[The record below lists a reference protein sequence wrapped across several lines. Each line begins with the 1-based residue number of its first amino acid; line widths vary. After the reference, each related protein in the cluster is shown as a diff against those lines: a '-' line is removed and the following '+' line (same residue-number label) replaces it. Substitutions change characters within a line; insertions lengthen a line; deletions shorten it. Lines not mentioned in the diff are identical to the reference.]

1 MIRLALFE
9 YVIVSMYLLFV
20 LLLGIWKGRKVK
32 GLNDYAVASRS
43 YGSLIIFMTLS
54 ASFIGGGFTIGNAEK
69 VFLIGMANIFCLWG
83 FSLKELLVAT
93 CIAPRMHNFPAAI
106 SVGDI
111 MERNYGRAGKI
122 VTGIFSVLL
131 CAGIL
136 GAQVGGIGYIS
147 NLFLGIP
154 VIYGI
159 IIGTGIVIAYDTV
172 GGMRAVVATDVLQ
185 FLTLAAGIPLTLILG
200 IHYVGGA
207 GKVLSEVPADH
218 LSLLGS
224 MTPIEFLSLFLT
236 FLLGETLVP
245 PYVRRLLIGR
255 DQIHTT
261 RGTLWSGVFSI
272 PFFFIS
278 GSIGLIALII
288 DPGLNANM
296 ALPAVI
302 GTVLPIGLRALVIS
316 AVIAI
321 VMSSADS
328 FLNSAS
334 VAFIQD
340 IVHPLKTER
349 LSEQKGLL
357 YVRLSTL
364 ITGTLAIVFAV
375 KIKSVLDILI
385 YAYNFWA
392 PIILIPLAATLLGV
406 RSGRATFLLSA
417 VAGILGVIIW
427 DYLLDT
433 PYGFSGL
440 VFGVL
445 TNLVVFVA
453 SHKLGKAGT
462 IPPFGKL

>member
-1 MIRLALFE
+1 MIRLEPFE
-9 YVIVSMYLLFV
+9 YVIVSVYLLFV

-32 GLNDYAVASRS
+32 NLNDYAVASRS

-54 ASFIGGGFTIGNAEK
+54 ASFIGGGFTMGNAEK
-69 VFLIGMANIFCLWG
+69 VFLVGMVNVFCLWG

-93 CIAPRMHNFPAAI
+93 CIAPKMHNFPTAI
-106 SVGDI
+106 SVGDV
-111 MERNYGRAGKI
+111 MEKNFGRIGKI
-122 VTGIFSVLL
+122 VTGVFSVLL
-131 CAGIL
+131 CGGIL

-185 FLTLAAGIPLTLILG
+185 FLTLSFGIPLTLILG
-200 IHYVGGA
+200 IHYVGGVE
-207 GKVLSEVPADH
+207 KVLLEVPAEH
-218 LSLLGS
+218 FSFLGN
-224 MTPIEFLSLFLT
+224 MTPLEFISLFLT
-236 FLLGETLVP
+236 FMLGETLVP
-245 PYVRRLLIGR
+245 PYVRRLFIGR
-255 DQIHTT
+255 DQIHTAK
-261 RGTLWSGVFSI
+261 GTFWSGIFSV
-272 PFFFIS
+272 PFFFIT

-288 DPGLNANM
+288 DPGLNANT

-302 GTVLPIGLRALVIS
+302 GTVLPVGLRALVVA

-340 IVHPLKTER
+340 IVHPFRKEN
-349 LSEQKGLL
+349 LSEKKGLL
-357 YVRLSTL
+357 YVRFSTL
-364 ITGTLAIVFAV
+364 VTGTLAIIFAV

-392 PIILIPLAATLLGV
+392 PIIMIPLAATLLGV
-406 RSGRATFLLSA
+406 RSRRSTFLLSA
-417 VAGILGVIIW
+417 AAGALGVIIW

-433 PYGFSGL
+433 PGGFSGL
-440 VFGVL
+440 VFGTL
-445 TNLVVFVA
+445 TNLVVFVV
-453 SHKLGKAGT
+453 SHKLGRS
-462 IPPFGKL
+462 